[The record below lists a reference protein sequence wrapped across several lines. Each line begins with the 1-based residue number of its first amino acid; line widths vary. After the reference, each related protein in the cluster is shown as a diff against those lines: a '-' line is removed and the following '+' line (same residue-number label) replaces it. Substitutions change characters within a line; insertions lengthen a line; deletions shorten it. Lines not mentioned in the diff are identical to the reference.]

1 MHFEINCLLMLAFRL
16 QSVHVFKNGVM
27 TFQCTLFYLLVISF
41 WTLVPCFQW
50 SHSEKWKSSDVYEYY
65 YWLTSL
71 LALTCFNL
79 KIWLI
84 LHLTWNN
91 GWDSTCG
98 SPLTVIEFTSC
109 VTFLIAFAICGFT
122 IWTFDFVMFRCSG
135 TWGRTSAC
143 I

>member
-16 QSVHVFKNGVM
+16 QSVHVSMHIF
-27 TFQCTLFYLLVISF
+27 LFVGDIFLNARPV
-41 WTLVPCFQW
+41 FQW

-71 LALTCFNL
+71 YYKYCFNL
-79 KIWLI
+79 EIWII
-84 LHLTWNN
+84 LHFTWNN
-91 GWDSTCG
+91 GWDSTCR

-122 IWTFDFVMFRCSG
+122 IWTFDFVMFRCSC
-135 TWGRTSAC
+135 TWCRASAC